1 MLASH
6 VLICCFFVLLLELSR
21 VVVEKD
27 KSPTKLDY
35 YDDMWKL
42 HSTATLVSHFKACFL
57 ILDRT
62 IFYPQGG
69 GQPAHTGFLIIHDLN
84 IKCFFLIFK
93 LCIFVVLHY
102 GVFEGMRG
110 EFEGT
115 LEKGKEVSLSVD
127 ENRRKLNSRYTILGS
142 FGIYFGGEQFHLG
155 KEQNSF
161 NLRVASIHN
170 TRPLT
175 CATARVIPRRS

>member
-42 HSTATLVSHFKACFL
+42 HSTATLVSHFK
-57 ILDRT
+57 
-62 IFYPQGG
+62 
-69 GQPAHTGFLIIHDLN
+69 
-84 IKCFFLIFK
+84 
-93 LCIFVVLHY
+93 VLHY

-127 ENRRKLNSRYTILGS
+127 ENRRKLNSRYTILQL
-142 FGIYFGGEQFHLG
+142 I
-155 KEQNSF
+155 K
-161 NLRVASIHN
+161 
-170 TRPLT
+170 
-175 CATARVIPRRS
+175 CC